1 MDVLLEMVL
10 VLQREVGVVQLGVV
24 LIFVGFEELQVVL
37 LGLVEILELEV
48 EGFLVEHI
56 VLQEWMGVQGG
67 VVGRCKIGYCVEK
80 LVILDLL
87 VG

>member
-1 MDVLLEMVL
+1 MF
-10 VLQREVGVVQLGVV
+10 
-24 LIFVGFEELQVVL
+24 LIFEHWSVLRLQLEVVVIFVDVEKLQVVL
-37 LGLVEILELEV
+37 LGLVEILELRV

-56 VLQEWMGVQGG
+56 VLQEWMGVQGE